1 MPRNCIRKKNKKKNR
16 RKERDNM
23 KRNWKEKR
31 ETKRRRTKE
40 EAEAAAVAAA
50 VAAVAA
56 AAVAAVAVA
65 AAEPDQA
72 TEQVVSRGAVVS
84 RAFEA
89 NAAEPADLAAEA
101 TTDNEN
107 LRTKAEKFIA
117 TILDSFE
124 DGTEEM
130 NSLFKSRETM

>member
-40 EAEAAAVAAA
+40 EAEA
-50 VAAVAA
+50 
-56 AAVAAVAVA
+56 AVA

>member
-50 VAAVAA
+50 VAAA
-56 AAVAAVAVA
+56 AVA

>member
-50 VAAVAA
+50 VAAA
-56 AAVAAVAVA
+56 AVA

-101 TTDNEN
+101 TTDNEI

>member
-56 AAVAAVAVA
+56 A
-65 AAEPDQA
+65 EPDQA

-101 TTDNEN
+101 TTDNEI
-107 LRTKAEKFIA
+107 LRTKAEKLIA

-130 NSLFKSRETM
+130 DSLFKSRETM